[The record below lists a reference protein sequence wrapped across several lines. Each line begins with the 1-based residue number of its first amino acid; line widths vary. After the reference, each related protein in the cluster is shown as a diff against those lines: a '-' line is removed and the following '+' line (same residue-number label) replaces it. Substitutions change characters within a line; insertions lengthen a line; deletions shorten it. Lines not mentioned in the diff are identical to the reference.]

1 MEPNKFTEEGLAEG
15 REEGPEEDVCAIIR
29 ELSRDIAA
37 LADKPDVYNY
47 TTQSVY
53 NSICMHRVEVTVT

>member
-15 REEGPEEDVCAIIR
+15 REDGPEEDVCAIIR

-47 TTQSVY
+47 TYNTSV
-53 NSICMHRVEVTVT
+53 SIQQYLCV